1 MSESFTHADTKADLY
16 WSLLQEDDSTYTE
29 IEKGIGRT
37 RTDVLTEVKG
47 RTLAIEI
54 QHTRI
59 PIPSIIRRMREHT
72 EIGAHTLWIITPD
85 AIVKE
90 DKVRNLNW
98 VMFIQKMQGGMIF
111 LPGDAQTVIPARVD
125 NTLIFH
131 KNEIVAGSRK
141 FLDHREPIE
150 LADLTFET
158 KGYLGLN
165 TVTFEE
171 WWIENS
177 PLD

>member
-16 WSLLQEDDSTYTE
+16 WSLLQEDSCAE

-47 RTLAIEI
+47 HTLAIEI

-72 EIGAHTLWIITPD
+72 EIGAHTLWLITPD
-85 AIVKE
+85 ALVHGE
-90 DKVRNLNW
+90 RVRNLNW
-98 VMFIQKMQGGMIF
+98 VMFIQQLQGGMIF
-111 LPGDAQTVIPARVD
+111 LPSDAQSVIPARVD
-125 NTLIFH
+125 NTLKYF
-131 KNEIVAGSRK
+131 KNEIVAGRRK
-141 FLDHREPIE
+141 FLDQREPIE
-150 LADLTFET
+150 LADLTFES

-165 TVTFEE
+165 TVTFNE